1 MRSTSSA
8 GRCRGFTLIEVMMA
22 LAIIAI
28 LASVAFPSYVDY
40 IRRGKITEAT
50 SALATMRV
58 QMEQYFQDN
67 LTYANVGGVPAPCTA
82 TSAVAPPPNAR
93 YFTFD
98 CNTPPRTA
106 TTYTITATG
115 RTDQGM
121 GGFAFTVNQLNVQ
134 ASTITGAAA
143 TAGFVSNTTCWVV
156 RKGSGPNAC

>member
-1 MRSTSSA
+1 MRST
-8 GRCRGFTLIEVMMA
+8 RGFTLIEVMMA
-22 LAIIAI
+22 IAIVAI

-67 LTYANVGGVPAPCTA
+67 RTYADVSGVPAPCTA
-82 TSAVAPPPNAR
+82 TSAVAPPLNAR
-93 YFTFD
+93 YFDFACT
-98 CNTPPRTA
+98 RTA
-106 TTYTITATG
+106 NTYTITATG
-115 RTDQGM
+115 RAGQGM
-121 GGFAFTVNQLNVQ
+121 GGFVFTVNQLNVQ

-143 TAGFVSNTTCWVV
+143 TAGFVTNTACWVV